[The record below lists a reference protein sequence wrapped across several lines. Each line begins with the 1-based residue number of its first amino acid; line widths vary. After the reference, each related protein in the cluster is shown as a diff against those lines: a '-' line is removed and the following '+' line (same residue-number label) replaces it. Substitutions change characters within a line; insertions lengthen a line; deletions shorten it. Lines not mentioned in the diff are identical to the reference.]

1 MCISN
6 AILAGSIALTG
17 IAPCLAVADIRFAP
31 ERIVPV
37 TFDREIN
44 VTNAHTGDRFTASV
58 VDELDLPRGTR
69 FEGEVVDVKPRKGS
83 HPAFVDMEFT
93 AVILPNGPRTEIH
106 AVPIRLDSRYVKQDR
121 DGHFI
126 VDKKAMR
133 KENVVLGGAV
143 GGFIL
148 GALIK
153 KPFEGTFIGILAG
166 IVINE
171 AGAQNEG
178 VAVSKGEKLGVLFER
193 EVVIPTDRPR
203 TLADRTD
210 NGPDRDRDA
219 DRGGDVAPPTR
230 NDGPP
235 NNDSARPPREERD
248 ARMLRVA
255 LGDRPIE
262 FDKDQMPYREG
273 NVVMVPL
280 ESVAKQL
287 GVEIEK
293 GSGGRFFLE
302 TDDLMLRL
310 EQGSRDYRLNGKRG
324 KLSQAPVE
332 KQGVIYVPIEAF
344 APLKSEGIYVNG
356 VKVEF
361 SS

>member
-1 MCISN
+1 MRISS
-6 AILAGSIALTG
+6 ALLAGSIALTG
-17 IAPCLAVADIRFAP
+17 IAPSFAVADVRFAP

-44 VTNAHTGDRFTASV
+44 VTNAHAGDRFTASV

-93 AVILPNGPRTEIH
+93 AVILPDGPRTEIH
-106 AVPIRLDSRYVKQDR
+106 AVPVRLDSRYVKQDR

-171 AGAQNEG
+171 AGAQDEG
-178 VAVSKGEKLGVLFER
+178 VAVSKGERLGVLFER
-193 EVVIPTDRPR
+193 EVVIRTDGPYRGEHANDQDR
-203 TLADRTD
+203 NADRA
-210 NGPDRDRDA
+210 GDA
-219 DRGGDVAPPTR
+219 APPAR

-248 ARMLRVA
+248 PRIIRIA
-255 LGDRPIE
+255 LGDYPIE

-280 ESVAKQL
+280 ESAAKYF
-287 GVEIEK
+287 GVEVEK
-293 GSGGRFFLE
+293 GSGGRIYLE
-302 TDDLMLRL
+302 TDDNMLRL
-310 EQGSRDYRLNGKRG
+310 ERDSRDYRLNGKRG
-324 KLSQAPVE
+324 QIGQAPVE
-332 KQGVIYVPIEAF
+332 KQGVVYVPLEVF
-344 APLKSEGIYVNG
+344 APLKPEGIYLNG